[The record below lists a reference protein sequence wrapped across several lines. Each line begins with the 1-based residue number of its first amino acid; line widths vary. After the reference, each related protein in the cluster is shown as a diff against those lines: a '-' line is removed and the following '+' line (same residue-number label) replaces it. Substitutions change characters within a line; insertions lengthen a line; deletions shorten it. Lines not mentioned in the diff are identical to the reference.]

1 MRRGPDGLA
10 RQYSRDIAEVFTLFA
25 ERGFTAAYQ
34 VVEYMA
40 FVDLR
45 TEYPWTAPTNSI
57 AARRQKQKPQTMIE
71 F

>member
-45 TEYPWTAPTNSI
+45 TEYPWTAPDKFDRSSSSKTKTTNND
-57 AARRQKQKPQTMIE
+57 
-71 F
+71 